1 MKNHCFLRNPKIFLC
16 LLIMFVSGGAHG
28 QTNSLHELME
38 YLKPDT
44 SIIRN
49 YKDGVSIMYSR
60 SPIYGKRFH
69 YDVKSGSTFVTSAV
83 TKVTVTDMEILDDT
97 VYFCGVNLSGNAVIG
112 FSTTVTNAAFD
123 MFPIGLQYDP
133 VGKKFATTVES
144 VAVGISAIICND

>member
-69 YDVKSGSTFVTSAV
+69 YVKSGSTFVTSAV

-112 FSTTVTNAAFD
+112 LSTTVTNAAFD
-123 MFPIGLQYDP
+123 MFPIGLQYDRIFI
-133 VGKKFATTVES
+133 KTATTVES
-144 VAVGISAIICND
+144 VAVRISAIICND

>member
-28 QTNSLHELME
+28 QYNSLHELME

-69 YDVKSGSTFVTSAV
+69 YVKSGSTFVTSAV
-83 TKVTVTDMEILDDT
+83 TKVTVTDMD
-97 VYFCGVNLSGNAVIG
+97 C
-112 FSTTVTNAAFD
+112 
-123 MFPIGLQYDP
+123 LQ
-133 VGKKFATTVES
+133 
-144 VAVGISAIICND
+144 

>member
-69 YDVKSGSTFVTSAV
+69 YVKIQSSHEKRNNSFVICHSEWMGDGAGACSSARYDILPRSDISLSTYLVWAIRHCQLHSSRAV
-83 TKVTVTDMEILDDT
+83 
-97 VYFCGVNLSGNAVIG
+97 YGLS
-112 FSTTVTNAAFD
+112 
-123 MFPIGLQYDP
+123 
-133 VGKKFATTVES
+133 
-144 VAVGISAIICND
+144 

>member
-28 QTNSLHELME
+28 QYNSLHELME

-60 SPIYGKRFH
+60 SPIYGKRF
-69 YDVKSGSTFVTSAV
+69 TSAV

-112 FSTTVTNAAFD
+112 LSTTVTNAAFE

-133 VGKKFATTVES
+133 VDITMATTVES